1 MEYVV
6 HASGPQLKIMLV
18 TAVFEYKTVGFRNSE
33 LCSETRLLCSQIRPL
48 YSKKMENCIR
58 KLKSCI
64 RKQSRDKPC
73 TNPKETQ
80 TKPYT
85 IPKQTLKEP

>member
-33 LCSETRLLCSQIRPL
+33 LCSETRLLCSEIRPW
-48 YSKKMENCIR
+48 YSKNG
-58 KLKSCI
+58 KLHSETEKLHSET
-64 RKQSRDKPC
+64 KQG
-73 TNPKETQ
+73 
-80 TKPYT
+80 
-85 IPKQTLKEP
+85 QTLHEP

>member
-33 LCSETRLLCSQIRPL
+33 LCSETRLLCSEIRPW
-48 YSKKMENCIR
+48 YSKNG
-58 KLKSCI
+58 KLHSEAGKLHSET
-64 RKQSRDKPC
+64 KQG
-73 TNPKETQ
+73 
-80 TKPYT
+80 
-85 IPKQTLKEP
+85 QTLHEP